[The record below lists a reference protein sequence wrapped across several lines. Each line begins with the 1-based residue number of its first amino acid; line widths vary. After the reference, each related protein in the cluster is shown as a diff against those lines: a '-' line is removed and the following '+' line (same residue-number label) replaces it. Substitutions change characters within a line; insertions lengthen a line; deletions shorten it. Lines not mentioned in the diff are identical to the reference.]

1 MFKLCAMA
9 MDENGRS
16 YTKEVEIKLHKVDD
30 MESISEKQAAS
41 YWGLSFNQNTPLT
54 NEFEMHLT
62 NQARIVGVMS
72 GAAEITQQ
80 DGSVCRLGP
89 GDFIAVHGL
98 ALHHSVM
105 RSAVPTQTLN
115 VTFADTE
122 DFNFK

>member
-16 YTKEVEIKLHKVDD
+16 YTTEAEIKLHKVDD
-30 MESISEKQAAS
+30 MESISEKQSAA
-41 YWGLSFNQNTPLT
+41 YWGLAFNQNTDLT

-62 NQARIVGVMS
+62 NRARIVAVLS
-72 GAAEITQQ
+72 GGAEITQQ

-89 GDFIAVHGL
+89 GDVIAVHGL

-122 DFNFK
+122 NFDFK